1 MEKKGEP
8 QRIIGM
14 TGGQATNS
22 YVAGQIE
29 GGMGNT
35 YHAPQQHAEKTFH
48 NNVSGSSGVTT
59 VNEVTGDTVNIG
71 SGSNPTQQPASQAA
85 STSPDIELM
94 TVEDVQNRMI
104 RERFPESVRKKFE
117 ENGID
122 GKYFVNL
129 LEDGVLDA
137 LGITSPLDK
146 MKIKTILE
154 KSSK

>member
-1 MEKKGEP
+1 MSNQDIKV
-8 QRIIGM
+8 
-14 TGGQATNS
+14 TG
-22 YVAGQIE
+22 VAGGTVERPNAAGIVHD
-29 GGMGNT
+29 GMG
-35 YHAPQQHAEKTFH
+35 H
-48 NNVSGSSGVTT
+48 NVTT
-59 VNEVTGDTVNIG
+59 THNQGSRSIKNKGNIGNIATGDNH
-71 SGSNPTQQPASQAA
+71 SGAMSASVGGPTRG
-85 STSPDIELM
+85 TRGPDIELM
-94 TVEDVQNRMI
+94 TVEDVQNLMI
-104 RERFPESVRKKFE
+104 RERFPESVRKKIE